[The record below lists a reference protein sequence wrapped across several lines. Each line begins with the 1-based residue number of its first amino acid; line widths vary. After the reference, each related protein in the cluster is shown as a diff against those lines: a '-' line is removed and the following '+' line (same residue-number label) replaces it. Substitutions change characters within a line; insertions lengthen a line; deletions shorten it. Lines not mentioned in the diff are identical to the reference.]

1 MCPKIYS
8 SVISKKCE
16 LTLSFLSRISS
27 YNEVPHVNI
36 PYLMPLRMIIW
47 LWLDICVGHLG
58 DNGYASASVF
68 VFGRTDIFICYC
80 TSLCVSIST
89 VHTFLFICKYLCVFL
104 SMQSK
109 VCDCNRW
116 MCTGGRLKDIQ
127 SRISRHVWCRVGCGV
142 EMLANDRNSCTST
155 CKACCTQMCLS
166 HNINII

>member
-8 SVISKKCE
+8 SVISKKWE

-47 LWLDICVGHLG
+47 LWWDICVGHLG
-58 DNGYASASVF
+58 DNGYAGRSVF
-68 VFGRTDIFICYC
+68 VFSGVLIFLSATAPVC
-80 TSLCVSIST
+80 LCLC
-89 VHTFLFICKYLCVFL
+89 VHTFLFICMYLCTFL

-109 VCDCNRW
+109 VSYCNHW

-127 SRISRHVWCRVGCGV
+127 SKISRHVWCRVGCGGWNV
-142 EMLANDRNSCTST
+142 R
-155 CKACCTQMCLS
+155 KWP
-166 HNINII
+166 

>member
-8 SVISKKCE
+8 SVISKKWE
-16 LTLSFLSRISS
+16 LTLSFLSRIRS

-80 TSLCVSIST
+80 TISFLLSIHFCSFVSICAS
-89 VHTFLFICKYLCVFL
+89 FCQCKAKYLIAIIGCA
-104 SMQSK
+104 QEEDASK
-109 VCDCNRW
+109 TSNQELADTFDVELAVA
-116 MCTGGRLKDIQ
+116 LKCSQMTVIPAQ
-127 SRISRHVWCRVGCGV
+127 APVRHVARKCVCRTI
-142 EMLANDRNSCTST
+142 STS
-155 CKACCTQMCLS
+155 S
-166 HNINII
+166 SS